1 MQQLSF
7 GARIGLALTLPF
19 RVLANGRLAARIL
32 ELNDAPALSGEVAST
47 PEPLAAPEPV
57 AAAEPGVAAP
67 LAEVKEERDLSPAL
81 QLLGILQRE
90 GRFVDFLQEEMGSFE
105 DAEIGAAARV
115 VQEGCKRA
123 LADYVKIVSIRS
135 EEEGAQ
141 ISLEPGFDAARI
153 RLTGNVVGEAPYR
166 GTLAHHGWLA
176 ESVEL
181 PESSAEHDARVLAP
195 AEVEL

>member
-19 RVLANGRLAARIL
+19 RILANGRFAARIV
-32 ELNDAPALSGEVAST
+32 ELDETPALPEPTATAEPATSAEPALSS
-47 PEPLAAPEPV
+47 EPPV
-57 AAAEPGVAAP
+57 
-67 LAEVKEERDLSPAL
+67 AEVKEERDLSAAL

-123 LADYVKIVSIRS
+123 LADYVKLAPIRN

-141 ISLEPGFDAARI
+141 LSLEAGFDAARI

-166 GTLAHHGWLA
+166 GTLAHHGWEA
-176 ESVEL
+176 QSIEL
-181 PESSAEHDARVLAP
+181 PELTAEHDARILAP
-195 AEVEL
+195 AEVEI